1 MTKIKDVAM
10 VKFQSLSIDV
20 RTTTKIS
27 QMVTEIFYAIDKWF
41 PLGRLR
47 HMGAPLLL
55 FVINQQLIF

>member
-10 VKFQSLSIDV
+10 VKFQSLSIVV

-41 PLGRLR
+41 PLGAFATWELR
-47 HMGAPLLL
+47 YYYS
-55 FVINQQLIF
+55 